1 MGYKNEDSSVKVE
14 EDVDA
19 MLETYDM
26 LSLKYFT
33 HATPTV
39 SLMQSIYFWEIIDKY
54 VCLW

>member
-1 MGYKNEDSSVKVE
+1 MGYRNEDGSVKVE

-39 SLMQSIYFWEIIDKY
+39 SLMHSIYFREIIDKY